1 QWTYEVKTY
10 ETFETVEEVEEIVEE
25 EEAKLILEQQKE
37 VITEE
42 TTTTTTEVTKVVTG
56 GETVVEEVKKEA
68 VIGGEVLKSETTVVT
83 QEEEIVK
90 VEEKEETVKEVEVT
104 EEVEEVVKVV
114 TTTQETGVVVQP
126 AVSKKTSWFRRLA
139 SGAADAAAGAL
150 QQVDG
155 VWKRSVEVLTVRKA
169 HVDDRAPIAKT
180 AYVYYDDEE
189 VFDAELTQKETGLT
203 YKTQLLFDS
212 KTQAYYIY
220 ILYGEEVKMEGPFE
234 TIEQA
239 KESFLVIYKE
249 KTGIAWD
256 QRQTIVS
263 EQWSYNV
270 KTYETIEEKE
280 VIEEVVEDYE
290 VSEAVAK
297 ERQVIS
303 GNTVVSTTQTVSTT
317 HDDTVIRTVD
327 ERTLTQDA
335 SDDLF
340 NIPGVPSGAEYE
352 ALVAAQIQEHA
363 SRSSKT
369 SAEKQASQASFLA
382 SLPRIGSVGI
392 DHRTGA
398 ATGVVDRT
406 SGTAEALREVPTHL
420 RPRAWVSLH
429 VGGWRNAPHR
439 LSGFMRVDDQSGE
452 KLMEEARDAAADKAE
467 ASWPIQERR
476 LPEIVALFTQK
487 LYAHFGEEVPEEL
500 SYERL
505 AAIPDGKS
513 RTW

>member
-1 QWTYEVKTY
+1 
-10 ETFETVEEVEEIVEE
+10 
-25 EEAKLILEQQKE
+25 KLILEQQKE

-42 TTTTTTEVTKVVTG
+42 TTTTTEVTKVVTG

-169 HVDDRAPIAKT
+169 HVDERAPIAKT

-249 KTGIAWD
+249 KTGIAWE

-263 EQWSYNV
+263 EQWSYKV

-303 GNTVVSTTQTVSTT
+303 
-317 HDDTVIRTVD
+317 VD

>member
-1 QWTYEVKTY
+1 QAKDAFQVIYQKKTGVAWTERNTTVSEQWTYEVKTY
-10 ETFETVEEVEEIVEE
+10 ETFEVEEEVEEIVEE
-25 EEAKLILEQQKE
+25 EHVKVILEKE
-37 VITEE
+37 KETVTEKSVKKQ
-42 TTTTTTEVTKVVTG
+42 EVAVVHEDVVT
-56 GETVVEEVKKEA
+56 TITKKEIA
-68 VIGGEVLKSETTVVT
+68 ESVSSD
-83 QEEEIVK
+83 
-90 VEEKEETVKEVEVT
+90 
-104 EEVEEVVKVV
+104 EEVEEIVKVV

-150 QQVDG
+150 EQVDG
-155 VWKRSVEVLTVRKA
+155 VWKRSVEVLTTQKA
-169 HVDDRAPIAKT
+169 HVDERAPIAKT
-180 AYVYYDDEE
+180 AYVYYDDED
-189 VFDAELTQKETGLT
+189 VFDAQLTETSTGVT

-212 KTQAYYIY
+212 KTQTYYIY

-234 TIEQA
+234 TLEQA
-239 KESFLVIYKE
+239 KAAFLVIYKE
-249 KTGIAWD
+249 KTGIAWG
-256 QRQTIVS
+256 QRKDTVS
-263 EQWSYNV
+263 DQWSYEI
-270 KTYETIEEKE
+270 KTYETFETKE

-297 ERQVIS
+297 ERQVVSGSTVIS
-303 GNTVVSTTQTVSTT
+303 TQQTVTT
-317 HDDTVIRTVD
+317 SHDDTIRRTVD
-327 ERTLTQDA
+327 ERSLTQES

-369 SAEKQASQASFLA
+369 SAEKQASQATFLA
-382 SLPRIGSVGI
+382 SLPRIGSGSVGI
-392 DHRTGA
+392 DARTGA
-398 ATGVVDRT
+398 NVGVVDRT

-439 LSGFMRVDDQSGE
+439 LTGFLRVDDQTGE
-452 KLMEEARDAAADKAE
+452 RLMEEARDAAGDKAE

-505 AAIPDGKS
+505 AALPDGKS